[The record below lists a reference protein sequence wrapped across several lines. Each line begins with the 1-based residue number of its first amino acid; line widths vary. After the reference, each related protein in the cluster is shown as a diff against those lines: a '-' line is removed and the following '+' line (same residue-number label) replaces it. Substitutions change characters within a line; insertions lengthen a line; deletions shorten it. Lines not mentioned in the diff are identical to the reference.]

1 MRKEDVI
8 LGSRIGNSSNPIV
21 LEANSW
27 VRYVRLKNKIILIKI
42 YLPFLHLYIY
52 KGIVFAMK
60 LYFHNY
66 FFSKIKSMQFWIF
79 FLPTL
84 FKSIALRCLLL
95 IQDKLWD
102 QIHVEVRDFR
112 YYVQPLIFHDS
123 FHDFNLHTGD
133 NILSQNWRQR
143 RLTSQFNSSNDF
155 RSSNFYVL
163 IIQTLQRFR
172 AI

>member
-1 MRKEDVI
+1 MCGLKI
-8 LGSRIGNSSNPIV
+8 
-21 LEANSW
+21 
-27 VRYVRLKNKIILIKI
+27 RLFLLKYISPFYTCI
-42 YLPFLHLYIY
+42 YTS
-52 KGIVFAMK
+52 IVFAMK

-112 YYVQPLIFHDS
+112 YYVQPLIFQDS

-155 RSSNFYVL
+155 RSSSFLCFNHSNTSTIQSNMNCICRNLFFCQNVL
-163 IIQTLQRFR
+163 I
-172 AI
+172 